1 MNEEYWTKRYNEG
14 QTGWDI
20 GYASPQLIA
29 AAEKHPKDTRI
40 LIPGAGNAYEAEA
53 LWKLGY
59 KNTHVVDISKAPLDN
74 LAQRVPDMPASQLIH
89 SNFFELKGEFDVIL
103 EQTFY
108 CALPPAMRDDYV
120 RQMASLLPSGGML
133 TGLLFDFP
141 LTEQGPP
148 FGGDREE
155 YKMRFSSLF
164 EIIILET
171 APLSIEP
178 RQGKEFYFE
187 LVKK

>member
-1 MNEEYWTKRYNEG
+1 MDEHYWTQRYDEG
-14 QTGWDI
+14 KTGWDI
-20 GYASPQLIA
+20 GYPSPQLIA
-29 AAEKHPKDTRI
+29 AAKKHPKEVRI

-53 LWKLGY
+53 LWVMGY
-59 KNTHVVDISKAPLDN
+59 ENIHVVDISKAPLDN
-74 LAQRVPDMPASQLIH
+74 LAKRVPGIPKAQLIH
-89 SNFFELKGEFDVIL
+89 SDFFALEGTFDVIL

-108 CALPPAMRDDYV
+108 CALPPAKRDDYV
-120 RQMASLLPSGGML
+120 QHMASLLPQGGIL

-148 FGGDREE
+148 FGGDRAE
-155 YKMRFSSLF
+155 YEARFKNQF
-164 EIIILET
+164 DIRILET

-187 LVKK
+187 MVKK